1 MSHGVAKGPKTCL
14 EFGLRSK
21 TMCPTSFCML
31 FFTHNRNE
39 PTLGTAPCARRLIKD
54 ASAKPTLWVREEGQP
69 SEATLLLRERV
80 GFVQVTLSLQRSC
93 GMTSALFSRLS
104 EDTRVSGRGLWW
116 AKWRSTWDLSLGL
129 WPALRLHETS
139 HAPDSHDPTA
149 SFSYLTTPALGKNTH
164 VIVLFR

>member
-1 MSHGVAKGPKTCL
+1 MSHGMAKGPKTCL

-39 PTLGTAPCARRLIKD
+39 PTPRIAPCGRRLIKD
-54 ASAKPTLWVREEGQP
+54 AMAKPMLWIREGGQP
-69 SEATLLLRERV
+69 SEATLPLRERV

-104 EDTRVSGRGLWW
+104 EDTRVSDWGLWR
-116 AKWRSTWDLSLGL
+116 AKWRSTWDSSLGL
-129 WPALRLHETS
+129 WPALRLHENLILQI
-139 HAPDSHDPTA
+139 PTTQQP
-149 SFSYLTTPALGKNTH
+149 SFP
-164 VIVLFR
+164 I